1 MLTEVAE
8 TCHAIG
14 VSFHGAMPSVLLLL
28 VLWGCTGEVEPG
40 PKLPAPTVE
49 AVDPSPE
56 QDGLAAPVVA
66 DLGGTTTDRTPSITW
81 NSAAGA
87 TKYELWINHEG
98 VTNKVIYEDSL
109 TGTSYTPVNH
119 LAAGSYRI
127 WVRAIRSNGVISGW
141 SAAESVTLT

>member
-14 VSFHGAMPSVLLLL
+14 VSFRGAMPSVLLLL

-66 DLGGTTTDRTPSITW
+66 HCASDDYDRCFDTAMARLRGDDGPTAVAMLGEACDGGHYRACFKLGELIRDGRGGKRATGEGAELIARACRGGHR
-81 NSAAGA
+81 AACDALG
-87 TKYELWINHEG
+87 H
-98 VTNKVIYEDSL
+98 
-109 TGTSYTPVNH
+109 
-119 LAAGSYRI
+119 
-127 WVRAIRSNGVISGW
+127 
-141 SAAESVTLT
+141 